1 MSCLQV
7 ENVSCRYNGRNVLE
21 QLSLSVAD
29 NEIVCLLGASGC
41 GKTTLLKA
49 VAGLLPLAEGE
60 IRLGAALL
68 DGPGVSVPPEA
79 RNIGMIFQ
87 DYALFPHLTVAD
99 NVGFGLTR
107 LDRPARQQQV
117 EEALT
122 LVKLQGLGDRYPHQ
136 LSGGQ
141 QQRVAIAR
149 ALVCK
154 PKLMLLDEPFSNI
167 DTQVRMKLILEIRTL
182 LKQQGIGAI
191 FVSHSKEEAFAFADR
206 LALFR
211 AGHIEQVG
219 QPEQLYRRPQNRFVA
234 EFLGGVNY
242 LAAEVVGSHSVKTA
256 LGVVSGTE
264 PHGRNLGEL
273 LQLMLRPQQLL
284 LEAVVDGELTVLEQ
298 QFLGHHC
305 RVLFE
310 CGGQRLEASIGEP
323 LGGDRARVKV
333 APHGLV
339 LFEPVQ

>member
-21 QLSLSVAD
+21 QLSLTVAD

-49 VAGLLPLAEGE
+49 IAGLLPLAEGS
-60 IRLGAALL
+60 IRLGDTLL
-68 DGPGVSVPPEA
+68 DGPGASVPPEA

-99 NVGFGLTR
+99 NVGFGLTKF
-107 LDRPARQQQV
+107 DRSARQQQV
-117 EEALT
+117 DEALA
-122 LVKLQGLGDRYPHQ
+122 LVNLQGLGDRYPHQ

-154 PKLMLLDEPFSNI
+154 PRLMLLDEPFSNI
-167 DTQVRMKLILEIRTL
+167 DTQVRMKLILEIRAL

-219 QPEQLYRRPQNRFVA
+219 QPEQLYR
-234 EFLGGVNY
+234 
-242 LAAEVVGSHSVKTA
+242 
-256 LGVVSGTE
+256 
-264 PHGRNLGEL
+264 
-273 LQLMLRPQQLL
+273 
-284 LEAVVDGELTVLEQ
+284 
-298 QFLGHHC
+298 
-305 RVLFE
+305 
-310 CGGQRLEASIGEP
+310 
-323 LGGDRARVKV
+323 
-333 APHGLV
+333 
-339 LFEPVQ
+339 

>member
-7 ENVSCRYNGRNVLE
+7 EKVSCRYNGQNVLE
-21 QLSLSVAD
+21 QLSLQVAD

-49 VAGLLPLAEGE
+49 IAGLLPLAEGR
-60 IRLGAALL
+60 IRLGDNLL
-68 DGPGVSVPPEA
+68 DEPGLSVPPEA

-87 DYALFPHLTVAD
+87 DYALFPHLTVAE
-99 NVGFGLTR
+99 NVGFGLANQRRT
-107 LDRPARQQQV
+107 ARQQQV
-117 EEALT
+117 DEALA
-122 LVKLQGLGDRYPHQ
+122 LVNLQGLGDRYPHQ

-154 PKLMLLDEPFSNI
+154 PRLMLLDEPFSNI
-167 DTQVRMKLILEIRTL
+167 DTQVRMKLILEIRAL

-242 LAAEVVGSHSVKTA
+242 LDAEVVDSHCVRTA
-256 LGVVSGTE
+256 LGLVRGSE
-264 PHGRNLGEL
+264 PHGRVVGEQ
-273 LQLMLRPQQLL
+273 LQLMLRPQQLVL
-284 LEAVVDGELTVLEQ
+284 TAAEDGELRVREQ

-305 RVLFE
+305 RVQVE
-310 CGGQRLEASIGEP
+310 CAGQVLEASIGEP
-323 LGGDRARVKV
+323 LEGARARVEV
-333 APHGLV
+333 APHALV
-339 LFEPVQ
+339 LFSS

>member
-1 MSCLQV
+1 MSCLNI
-7 ENVSCRYNGRNVLE
+7 EKVSCRYNGRNVLE
-21 QLSLSVAD
+21 QLSLTVAD

-60 IRLGAALL
+60 IRLGDMLL
-68 DGPGVSVPPEA
+68 DGEGQSVPPEA
-79 RNIGMIFQ
+79 RHIGMIFQ
-87 DYALFPHLTVAD
+87 DYALFPHLTVAQ
-99 NVGFGLTR
+99 NVGFGLIR
-107 LDRPARQQQV
+107 LDRGSRQQQV
-117 EEALT
+117 EEALA
-122 LVKLQGLGDRYPHQ
+122 LVNLQGLGERYPHQ

-154 PKLMLLDEPFSNI
+154 PRLMLLDEPFSNI

-211 AGHIEQVG
+211 AGHIEQAG

-242 LAAEVVGSHSVKTA
+242 LAAEVVDSHCVKTI
-256 LGVVSGTE
+256 LGTICGQE
-264 PHGRNLGEL
+264 PHGRAVGER
-273 LQLMLRPQQLL
+273 LQLMLRPQQLVL
-284 LEAVVDGELTVLEQ
+284 TVAADGELEVREQ
-298 QFLGHHC
+298 HFLGHHC
-305 RVLFE
+305 RVLVD
-310 CGGQRLEASIGEP
+310 CAGQSLEASIGEP
-323 LGGDRARVKV
+323 LEGKRARVTV
-333 APHGLV
+333 APHALV
-339 LFEPVQ
+339 LFDPLP

>member
-49 VAGLLPLAEGE
+49 IAGLLPLAEGE
-60 IRLGAALL
+60 IRLGATLL

-206 LALFR
+206 LLCF
-211 AGHIEQVG
+211 
-219 QPEQLYRRPQNRFVA
+219 
-234 EFLGGVNY
+234 
-242 LAAEVVGSHSVKTA
+242 
-256 LGVVSGTE
+256 
-264 PHGRNLGEL
+264 
-273 LQLMLRPQQLL
+273 
-284 LEAVVDGELTVLEQ
+284 
-298 QFLGHHC
+298 
-305 RVLFE
+305 
-310 CGGQRLEASIGEP
+310 
-323 LGGDRARVKV
+323 
-333 APHGLV
+333 GLV
-339 LFEPVQ
+339 ISSR

>member
-21 QLSLSVAD
+21 QLSLTVAD

-49 VAGLLPLAEGE
+49 IAGLLPLAQGC
-60 IRLGAALL
+60 IRLGDTLL
-68 DGPGVSVPPEA
+68 DGPGRHVPPEA

-87 DYALFPHLTVAD
+87 DYALFPHLTVAQ

-107 LDRPARQQQV
+107 LDRLTRQQQV
-117 EEALT
+117 NDALA
-122 LVKLQGLGDRYPHQ
+122 LVNLPGLGERYPHQ

-154 PKLMLLDEPFSNI
+154 PRLMLLDEPFSNI
-167 DTQVRMKLILEIRTL
+167 DTQVRMKLILEIRAL

-211 AGHIEQVG
+211 SGHIEQAG

-242 LAAEVVGSHSVKTA
+242 LDAEVVDSHCVQTA
-256 LGVVSGTE
+256 FGLVSGSE
-264 PHGRNLGEL
+264 PHGRAVGEQ
-273 LQLMLRPQQLL
+273 LQLMLRPQQLQ
-284 LEAVVDGELTVLEQ
+284 LESAVDGELKVVDQ

-310 CGGQRLEASIGEP
+310 CGDMQLEASIGEP
-323 LGGDRARVKV
+323 LEEMRARIKV

-339 LFEPVQ
+339 LFERLP